1 MLRRGEWKQYMRAG
15 CGTPWAAFWGSLV
28 RFLAL
33 LHPSPVTLGNVSK
46 SAQPQFHTGVK
57 GGIILY
63 AACTE

>member
-33 LHPSPVTLGNVSK
+33 LHPSPVTLE
-46 SAQPQFHTGVK
+46 K
-57 GGIILY
+57 GLSLLSLSS
-63 AACTE
+63 TQV